1 MLFPKANKTNLAK
14 LVREKG
20 YDIPSIR
27 QAYFTSHGHSYFLR
41 WQDADLA
48 SHVAYYTGSAGRPV
62 LQVDK
67 TWHSLT
73 MTEVIRFGLCEERRE
88 QA

>member
-27 QAYFTSHGHSYFLR
+27 QAYFTNYGRSYFLR

-67 TWHSLT
+67 EWYSLA
-73 MTEVIRFGLCEERRE
+73 MEEVIRFGLIEERRKK
-88 QA
+88 A